1 MNIETTVPPGSI
13 VPPELDVEPGE
24 TVTSGGLYQRIV
36 ETGYVHVRTPL
47 SKEQFEELASGIG
60 SIELK
65 TDIKINLAQDKAQ
78 RDARKVKGRPSAFQ
92 AKGFDFHMDCPA
104 MRVLCWL
111 CIEQDAV
118 DGTMQF
124 LDTQSILKHFTH
136 EEIETMSRIKI
147 RYSDMTTHSSN
158 EEFLLEPLV
167 QQSSGGHLVYYQPW
181 LLLDSYDEEQS
192 RILGRFQTYLKTI
205 GSDHAIGVRP
215 MPGESVFID
224 NRRLLHGRAAV
235 SDQSRRHLLRLFVR
249 VPGTEAPM
257 V

>member
-1 MNIETTVPPGSI
+1 MNLEIL
-13 VPPELDVEPGE
+13 PPELDAEPGK
-24 TVTSGGLYQRIV
+24 TVTPGGLYQRIV
-36 ETGYVHVRTPL
+36 EHGYVHVRTPL
-47 SKEQFEELASGIG
+47 SKEQFEELASEIG
-60 SIELK
+60 SVELK
-65 TDIKINLAQDKAQ
+65 TDIKIDLIQDKAQ

-104 MRVLCWL
+104 MRVLGWL

-124 LDTQSILKHFTH
+124 LDTQSILKHFTQ
-136 EEIETMSRIKI
+136 EEIETMGRIMI
-147 RYSDMTTHSSN
+147 RYSDMNTHGSN

-167 QQSSGGHLVYYQPW
+167 RRSAGGHLVYYQPW

-192 RILGRFQTYLKTI
+192 RILERFQTYLKTI
-205 GSDHAIGVRP
+205 DSDHAIGVRP

-235 SDQSRRHLLRLFVR
+235 SDQSRRHLLRFFLR
-249 VPGTEAPM
+249 VPGA